1 MLEAIFAPQSVAI
14 VGASPDPSKLGH
26 RVLRNIV
33 DNGYAG
39 RVFPIHPTAPT
50 VLDLPSFPS
59 IGAVP
64 EPIDLAVIVV
74 PSQAVLSV
82 VEECGKH
89 NVRGLVV
96 ISAGFKEVGGA
107 GKGREGKLIEVGGR

>member
-39 RVFPIHPTAPT
+39 RDFPIHPTAPT
-50 VLDLPSFPS
+50 VLDLPAFPS
-59 IGAVP
+59 VSAVP

-74 PSQAVLSV
+74 PPQAVLPV

-89 NVRGLVV
+89 KVRGLDEDLVTRH
-96 ISAGFKEVGGA
+96 STQ
-107 GKGREGKLIEVGGR
+107 

>member
-39 RVFPIHPTAPT
+39 RVFPVHHNRANNPRSARIPLGSCRAGANRPGRDCCAAP
-50 VLDLPSFPS
+50 
-59 IGAVP
+59 
-64 EPIDLAVIVV
+64 
-74 PSQAVLSV
+74 
-82 VEECGKH
+82 
-89 NVRGLVV
+89 
-96 ISAGFKEVGGA
+96 GGA
-107 GKGREGKLIEVGGR
+107 GGGG